1 MKSMFE
7 MIQAFPAQLDQAIQ
21 IGSNVSITGHSK
33 GIQRIY
39 VSGMG
44 GSGIGADFV
53 ASFIKPYAK
62 VPYIVGKTY
71 DVPAFVD
78 DETLVLISSYS
89 GNTEETIES
98 FNKIVSRGSKIVCIA
113 SGGEVIRMANQYQLD
128 CILLPSDWSSP
139 RACLGF
145 SMVAQLF
152 AIHKLGIISD
162 HFISELKL
170 AIDKINLESNEIIE
184 KAKHLA
190 SYLEGKIP
198 VIYCA
203 DAIEPVAVRF
213 RQQLNENSKILCWHH
228 VIPEMNH
235 NELVGWRW
243 TQNALAP
250 VFIRN
255 VSDHPRIQA
264 RIELTKEIVS
274 HYTQNLLE
282 VYSSGD
288 SFIVRSIYLVHLL
301 DYVSVFLADYNK
313 IDAVEVRVIDFL
325 KSELAKL

>member
-7 MIQAFPAQLDQAIQ
+7 MIREFPSQLEQAIQ
-21 IGSNVSITGHSK
+21 IGASVSINSHSK
-33 GIQRIY
+33 KIQRIY

-53 ASFIKPYAK
+53 SSFIKPYATL
-62 VPYIVGKTY
+62 PYIVGKSY
-71 DVPAFVD
+71 EVPAFVN
-78 DETLVLISSYS
+78 DETLVIISSYS
-89 GNTEETIES
+89 GNTEETIEC
-98 FNKIVSRGSKIVCIA
+98 FKKIITKGSKIICIA
-113 SGGEVIRMANQYQLD
+113 SGGEVMRMAEHYHLDRIQL
-128 CILLPSDWSSP
+128 PQGWSSP

-145 SMVAQLF
+145 SIVAQLF
-152 AIHKLGIISD
+152 AIYKLGIIPD
-162 HFISELKL
+162 QFINELKGTINKL
-170 AIDKINLESNEIIE
+170 KIESNSILE

-203 DAIEPVAVRF
+203 DSIEPVAVRF

-243 TQNALAP
+243 TQNALAA

-255 VSDHPRIQA
+255 TNDHPRIQA

-274 HYTQNLLE
+274 HYTQNLIE
-282 VYSSGD
+282 IYSSGD
-288 SFIVRSIYLVHLL
+288 SFIERSIYLVHLL